1 MLGRQVMEE
10 GESRAKA
17 GAAPVERGADADVR
31 PADLRDPEGPAGE
44 GQEGQQENHSARRR
58 HVGGE
63 ERA

>member
-1 MLGRQVMEE
+1 MEE

-44 GQEGQQENHSARRR
+44 GQEGQQENHSVRPRR
-58 HVGGE
+58 VGGE